1 MKKSNNNQNHKKLS
15 ISNKN
20 IRRKSTKKICSYD
33 TTPKSCKHNI
43 KKNFG
48 KTIINFGRD
57 LKNNSKNR
65 INENKSI
72 EKDYKNFDKINSLQ
86 NLISMPKKVIKIV
99 SSPSITALNNT
110 ISNNT
115 INNNANL
122 ELRKNKTSYD
132 YSSQFL
138 ESEDISIS
146 NNLLFQILNKYKI
159 NNINKNKKINDEI
172 ADNENNE
179 ISKTN
184 ANNNQSVNQTKPY
197 YGSFKNNKRKN
208 KLNYRTEDLNYKS
221 FNKKDPSL
229 KKTLKEKCDS
239 KRSSKYK
246 DYKILLNKTN
256 NNINRLK
263 AKSKSKKVFT
273 HQKSN
278 PLIKKKINLNQS
290 QNEFNNKRFSK
301 QNFDSNGTI
310 LYSFVIDKRNIQERY
325 SINNSFLT
333 RNDKE
338 KEFAENNI
346 KVNSININENKNK
359 NEDDCKNLVDDVNN
373 DLNELKKNLTKKIE
387 NLEKERNDLKVK
399 ISELSEE
406 NERSNKI
413 INDNQKLEQ
422 VKKVYYNDRK
432 NSYEEKIK
440 DNNDKIIDLSK
451 KLKELRLNNNSL
463 NIRITNLN
471 KEKNHLKNEINFK
484 NNEYNNLMNKKKE
497 IYLMLQKEREKTEKN
512 NNEIKKIIK
521 ENNELKSKIS
531 NYILNIDEY
540 KQLNNNFQLIEKEL
554 KEKIKSLKIKNDELI
569 TELEKKNNSIQ
580 ILNRNKS
587 SNNIIDNYFDNQQNK
602 AYISNRE
609 NYQIAKEVIINYL
622 YKKDFINKEIGKNI
636 KHKNAITSKNYDLVK
651 IYSINKNLKWYLFRN
666 KGNDL
671 NQNNHNDQY
680 IWISNDNIKNIN
692 INEFLNNS
700 NKSIKNSLNKSFQ
713 NEKDI
718 ANVNNNFNNLLNKKG
733 IISNKEI
740 NESKKLL
747 KSNTEN
753 GLISLSFIN
762 KDEKEASNFIDDHCF
777 EDILK
782 DLGDTENNT
791 NNYNIYNI
799 HNNNNKIY
807 FNTPKRYYPN
817 NINNYFKNNKDS
829 YKKNK
834 KSNLKETIDVLLT
847 QITPNS
853 KAIRA
858 FKSILSELG
867 CFDDEILNLIGNY
880 NEKNKK

>member
-43 KKNFG
+43 KKNIG
-48 KTIINFGRD
+48 TTIINFGRD
-57 LKNNSKNR
+57 LKNNSKNK

-72 EKDYKNFDKINSLQ
+72 EKDYKNFAKINSLQ
-86 NLISMPKKVIKIV
+86 NLISIPKKVIKIV

-115 INNNANL
+115 ISNNTNL

-132 YSSQFL
+132 YSSQFF
-138 ESEDISIS
+138 ESEDTSTS

-159 NNINKNKKINDEI
+159 NNINKKINDEI
-172 ADNENNE
+172 AENENNE
-179 ISKTN
+179 INKTN
-184 ANNNQSVNQTKPY
+184 VNNQSVNQAKSY

-208 KLNYRTEDLNYKS
+208 KLNYKMEDLNYKS
-221 FNKKDPSL
+221 FNKKDASL
-229 KKTLKEKCDS
+229 KKAYKEKCDS

-246 DYKILLNKTN
+246 DYKLLLNKTN

-263 AKSKSKKVFT
+263 AKSKSKKIFT

-278 PLIKKKINLNQS
+278 PLIKKKIHLNQS
-290 QNEFNNKRFSK
+290 QNELNNKRFSK
-301 QNFDSNGTI
+301 PNCEANGTI
-310 LYSFVIDKRNIQERY
+310 LGSFFIGKRNINERD

-338 KEFAENNI
+338 KEVLENNI
-346 KVNSININENKNK
+346 KVNSININDNK
-359 NEDDCKNLVDDVNN
+359 NEDDYKNLNDDAN
-373 DLNELKKNLTKKIE
+373 DELIELMKNNLTKKIE
-387 NLEKERNDLKVK
+387 NLEKERNDLKEK
-399 ISELSEE
+399 ISELKEE
-406 NERSNKI
+406 NERLNKI

-440 DNNDKIIDLSK
+440 DNNDKITDLSK
-451 KLKELRLNNNSL
+451 KLKDLRLNNNSL
-463 NIRITNLN
+463 NIKITNLM

-484 NNEYNNLMNKKKE
+484 NNEYNNLMNKKKD
-497 IYLMLQKEREKTEKN
+497 IYSLLQKEREKNEKN
-512 NNEIKKIIK
+512 NNEIKKLLK

-540 KQLNNNFQLIEKEL
+540 KQLNNNYQLIEKEL
-554 KEKIKSLKIKNDELI
+554 KEKIKSFKNENDELI
-569 TELEKKNNSIQ
+569 IELENKNNIIE
-580 ILNRNKS
+580 ILNKNKS
-587 SNNIIDNYFDNQQNK
+587 SNNIINNYIDNQQNRS
-602 AYISNRE
+602 YISNKG
-609 NYQIAKEVIINYL
+609 NYQITKEAIINYL
-622 YKKDFINKEIGKNI
+622 YKQ
-636 KHKNAITSKNYDLVK
+636 KNAITSKNYDLIK
-651 IYSINKNLKWYLFRN
+651 IYTINKNLKWYLFRN
-666 KGNDL
+666 KSNDL
-671 NQNNHNDQY
+671 SENNNSDQY
-680 IWISNDNIKNIN
+680 TWIPNNKIKNIN
-692 INEFLNNS
+692 INEFLNTS
-700 NKSIKNSLNKSFQ
+700 NRSIKNSLNKSFQ

-718 ANVNNNFNNLLNKKG
+718 ANANNNFNNLLNKKG
-733 IISNKEI
+733 IISNKEN
-740 NESKKLL
+740 NEGKKLL

-753 GLISLSFIN
+753 GLIGLSFIN
-762 KDEKEASNFIDDHCF
+762 KDERESSNFLDDHCF

-782 DLGDTENNT
+782 DLGDTENNA

-817 NINNYFKNNKDS
+817 NINNYFKNNKDN
-829 YKKNK
+829 YKNNK

-858 FKSILSELG
+858 FKSILNELG
-867 CFDDEILNLIGNY
+867 CFDDEIFNLIGNY

>member
-57 LKNNSKNR
+57 LKNNSKNK

-72 EKDYKNFDKINSLQ
+72 EKDNKNFAKKNSLQ
-86 NLISMPKKVIKIV
+86 NFISIPKKVIKIV
-99 SSPSITALNNT
+99 ASPSITALNNT

-115 INNNANL
+115 ISNNANL
-122 ELRKNKTSYD
+122 EQRKNKTSYY

-138 ESEDISIS
+138 ESEDISTS

-159 NNINKNKKINDEI
+159 NNINKNKKIIIDEI
-172 ADNENNE
+172 ADNEIN
-179 ISKTN
+179 KTN
-184 ANNNQSVNQTKPY
+184 TNNNQSVNQAKGY

-221 FNKKDPSL
+221 FNKKDISM
-229 KKTLKEKCDS
+229 KKTYKEKCGS

-246 DYKILLNKTN
+246 DYKLLLNKTN

-278 PLIKKKINLNQS
+278 PLIKKKIHLNQS
-290 QNEFNNKRFSK
+290 QNEFNNKRFSNH
-301 QNFDSNGTI
+301 NFEDNGTI
-310 LYSFVIDKRNIQERY
+310 LCSFVVGKRNINERE

-333 RNDKE
+333 KNDKE
-338 KEFAENNI
+338 KEVVENNI
-346 KVNSININENKNK
+346 KVNSININDNK
-359 NEDDCKNLVDDVNN
+359 NEDDYKNLNDDVNN
-373 DLNELKKNLTKKIE
+373 NLKELKNNLIIKIE
-387 NLEKERNDLKVK
+387 NLEKEKNDLKVK

-406 NERSNKI
+406 NEKLNKI

-451 KLKELRLNNNSL
+451 KLKDLRLNNNSL
-463 NIRITNLN
+463 NIKITNLN

-484 NNEYNNLMNKKKE
+484 NNENNNLMNKKKE
-497 IYLMLQKEREKTEKN
+497 LYLMLQKEREKTEKN
-512 NNEIKKIIK
+512 NNEIKKLIK

-540 KQLNNNFQLIEKEL
+540 KQLNNNFQLIEIEL
-554 KEKIKSLKIKNDELI
+554 KEKIKSFIIENDDLI
-569 TELEKKNNSIQ
+569 TELENKNKIIE
-580 ILNRNKS
+580 ILNKNKS
-587 SNNIIDNYFDNQQNK
+587 SNNIINNYFDNQK
-602 AYISNRE
+602 DKEYISNRD
-609 NYQIAKEVIINYL
+609 NYKITKEVILNYL
-622 YKKDFINKEIGKNI
+622 FKNDFINKENEKNNNN
-636 KHKNAITSKNYDLVK
+636 KNSITSKNYDLVK

-666 KGNDL
+666 KRNDL
-671 NQNNHNDQY
+671 KENNLSDQY
-680 IWISNDNIKNIN
+680 KWISNDNIKNIN

-733 IISNKEI
+733 IISDKEI
-740 NESKKLL
+740 NEGKKLL

-753 GLISLSFIN
+753 GLIGLSFIN
-762 KDEKEASNFIDDHCF
+762 KDEKEASNFLDDHCF

-782 DLGDTENNT
+782 DLGDNENNA

>member
-20 IRRKSTKKICSYD
+20 IGRKSTKKICSYD

-48 KTIINFGRD
+48 QTIINFGRD
-57 LKNNSKNR
+57 LKNNSKIK

-72 EKDYKNFDKINSLQ
+72 EKDYKNLSKIKSLQ
-86 NLISMPKKVIKIV
+86 NFISIPKKVIKIV

-110 ISNNT
+110 INNNTISNNT
-115 INNNANL
+115 NL

-138 ESEDISIS
+138 ENEDIITS

-159 NNINKNKKINDEI
+159 KNINKNKKIFDEI
-172 ADNENNE
+172 AYNENNE
-179 ISKTN
+179 INK
-184 ANNNQSVNQTKPY
+184 ANVINNQSVNQAKAY

-208 KLNYRTEDLNYKS
+208 KLYNRTEDLNYKS
-221 FNKKDPSL
+221 FNKKDVSL
-229 KKTLKEKCDS
+229 KKVYKEKCDS
-239 KRSSKYK
+239 KRPTKYK
-246 DYKILLNKTN
+246 DYKLLLNKTN

-278 PLIKKKINLNQS
+278 PLIKKKIHLNQS

-301 QNFDSNGTI
+301 NNCEANGTI
-310 LYSFVIDKRNIQERY
+310 LCSLEIGKRNINERD

-333 RNDKE
+333 RNDKV
-338 KEFAENNI
+338 KEVVENNI
-346 KVNSININENKNK
+346 KVNSININDNK
-359 NEDDCKNLVDDVNN
+359 NEDDYKNLNDDANN
-373 DLNELKKNLTKKIE
+373 DLKELKNNLTKQIE
-387 NLEKERNDLKVK
+387 NLEKERNDLKIK

-406 NERSNKI
+406 NERLNKI

-440 DNNDKIIDLSK
+440 DNNDKITDLSK
-451 KLKELRLNNNSL
+451 KLKDLRLNNNSL
-463 NIRITNLN
+463 NIKNSNLN

-512 NNEIKKIIK
+512 NNEIKKLIK

-540 KQLNNNFQLIEKEL
+540 KQLNNNFQLIEIEL
-554 KEKIKSLKIKNDELI
+554 KEKIKSLKIKNDDLI
-569 TELEKKNNSIQ
+569 TELE
-580 ILNRNKS
+580 NK
-587 SNNIIDNYFDNQQNK
+587 NNIIDALNKNKNPNNIINNYFDSQQNK
-602 AYISNRE
+602 AYFINRE
-609 NYQIAKEVIINYL
+609 NYQITKEVIINYL
-622 YKKDFINKEIGKNI
+622 YKKDFINKEIEKNN
-636 KHKNAITSKNYDLVK
+636 KYKNVITSKNYDLIK

-666 KGNDL
+666 KGNYL
-671 NQNNHNDQY
+671 SENNQSDQY

-700 NKSIKNSLNKSFQ
+700 NKSIKNSINKSFQ

-733 IISNKEI
+733 MLFDKEI
-740 NESKKLL
+740 NEGKKLL

-753 GLISLSFIN
+753 GLIGLSFIN
-762 KDEKEASNFIDDHCF
+762 KDEKETSNFLDDHCF

-782 DLGDTENNT
+782 DLGDAENNT

-817 NINNYFKNNKDS
+817 NINNYFKNNIDT

-853 KAIRA
+853 KALRA

-867 CFDDEILNLIGNY
+867 CFDDEILKLIGNY